1 MSDDNI
7 VGVTIIG
14 ISVLS
19 NDEWLKHPGR
29 NELPSNLVVVIDR
42 YIEQLEKEFCNAK
55 SNS

>member
-1 MSDDNI
+1 VSDDNI